1 MPFAQ
6 IIIYSITLLAAAAVF
21 FFLRSIYKNRI
32 RKVMFPKKVS
42 EEEREEDRKF
52 NELYQ
57 KNKQKELMKHQEML
71 REKQKDIQVYK
82 EDPEIVD
89 IAKPVGK
96 WTKMVMMGNGLMQ
109 RFAQLIHREG
119 GQKGFWELFIKAQAS
134 TKGKYKGKGR

>member
-1 MPFAQ
+1 MSFEH
-6 IIIYSITLLAAAAVF
+6 ILIYGITLLIGIKI
-21 FFLRSIYKNRI
+21 FLLCRKIYKNLI
-32 RKVMFPKKVS
+32 RKIIFPRKVFK
-42 EEEREEDRKF
+42 EEREEDRKF

-57 KNKQKELMKHQEML
+57 KNKQKELMKQQETL

-119 GQKGFWELFIKAQAS
+119 GQKGFWELFVKAQAS
-134 TKGKYKGKGR
+134 TQGKHKGKGR

>member
-6 IIIYSITLLAAAAVF
+6 IIIYSTTLLAVAAVF
-21 FFLRSIYKNRI
+21 LFLKKMYKDRI
-32 RKVMFPKKVS
+32 RKVIFPKKVL
-42 EEEREEDRKF
+42 EEEWEENRKF

-57 KNKQKELMKHQEML
+57 KDKQKELVKRQEIL
-71 REKQKDIQVYK
+71 RENQRDYMQYK

-134 TKGKYKGKGR
+134 TRGKHKGKGR

>member
-21 FFLRSIYKNRI
+21 FFLRNIYKNRI
-32 RKVMFPKKVS
+32 RKVMFPKKVF

-52 NELYQ
+52 NKLYQ

-71 REKQKDIQVYK
+71 REKQKDIQIYK

-96 WTKMVMMGNGLMQ
+96 WTKMVMMGGGLMQ
-109 RFAQLIHREG
+109 RLAQLMKREG
-119 GQKGFWELFIKAQAS
+119 DKKGFWELFVKAQAS

>member
-1 MPFAQ
+1 MSFEH
-6 IIIYSITLLAAAAVF
+6 ILIYGITLLVGIKILLLCRKLCKKLIRRVIF
-21 FFLRSIYKNRI
+21 F
-32 RKVMFPKKVS
+32 KKTLK
-42 EEEREEDRKF
+42 EDWEEDRKY
-52 NELYQ
+52 NELYRE
-57 KNKQKELMKHQEML
+57 KKQTELMKHQEML

-96 WTKMVMMGNGLMQ
+96 WTKMVMLSGGFMQ
-109 RFAQLIHREG
+109 RLAQLINREG

>member
-1 MPFAQ
+1 MPFGQ
-6 IIIYSITLLAAAAVF
+6 TIIYSTTLLAVITVF
-21 FFLRSIYKNRI
+21 LFFRKIYRDRI
-32 RKVMFPKKVS
+32 RRIVFPKKVL
-42 EEEREEDRKF
+42 EEEWEEDRKF

-57 KNKQKELMKHQEML
+57 KNKQRELMKQQEML

-82 EDPEIVD
+82 DDLEIVD

-96 WTKMVMMGNGLMQ
+96 WTKMVMIGNGLMQ

-134 TKGKYKGKGR
+134 TQGKHKGKGR

>member
-89 IAKPVGK
+89 IAKPVDKDGY
-96 WTKMVMMGNGLMQ
+96 
-109 RFAQLIHREG
+109 I
-119 GQKGFWELFIKAQAS
+119 
-134 TKGKYKGKGR
+134 

>member
-1 MPFAQ
+1 MSFGQ
-6 IIIYSITLLAAAAVF
+6 IIIYSIALLAIVKVF
-21 FFLRSIYKNRI
+21 LFLRKIYKNRI
-32 RKVMFPKKVS
+32 RKIIFPIKVLK
-42 EEEREEDRKF
+42 EEWEEDRKF

-57 KNKQKELMKHQEML
+57 KNKQKELMKQQEIL
-71 REKQKDIQVYK
+71 REKQKDVQVYK

-119 GQKGFWELFIKAQAS
+119 GQKGFWELFVKAQAS
-134 TKGKYKGKGR
+134 TQGKHKGKGR

>member
-1 MPFAQ
+1 MSFGQ
-6 IIIYSITLLAAAAVF
+6 IIIYSIALLAIVKVF
-21 FFLRSIYKNRI
+21 LFLRKIYKNRI
-32 RKVMFPKKVS
+32 RKIIFPRKVFK
-42 EEEREEDRKF
+42 EEWEEDRKF

-57 KNKQKELMKHQEML
+57 KNKQKELMKQQEIL
-71 REKQKDIQVYK
+71 REKQKDVQVYK

-119 GQKGFWELFIKAQAS
+119 GQKGFWELFVKSQAS
-134 TKGKYKGKGR
+134 TQVKHKGKGR

>member
-1 MPFAQ
+1 MSFGQ
-6 IIIYSITLLAAAAVF
+6 IIIYSIALLAIVKVF
-21 FFLRSIYKNRI
+21 LFLRKIYKNRI
-32 RKVMFPKKVS
+32 RKIIFPIKVLK
-42 EEEREEDRKF
+42 EEWEEDRKF

-57 KNKQKELMKHQEML
+57 KNKQKELMKQHEIL
-71 REKQKDIQVYK
+71 REKQKDVQVYK

-119 GQKGFWELFIKAQAS
+119 GQKGFWELFVKAQAS
-134 TKGKYKGKGR
+134 TQGKHKGKGR

>member
-1 MPFAQ
+1 MPLAQ
-6 IIIYSITLLAAAAVF
+6 IIIYSITLLAVAVV
-21 FFLRSIYKNRI
+21 FLLLRKIYKNRI
-32 RKVMFPKKVS
+32 RKVIFPIKVLK
-42 EEEREEDRKF
+42 EEWEEDRKF

-71 REKQKDIQVYK
+71 HEKQKDIQVYK

-89 IAKPVGK
+89 IAKPLGK

-119 GQKGFWELFIKAQAS
+119 GQKGFWELFVKAQAS
-134 TKGKYKGKGR
+134 TQGKHKGKGR

>member
-6 IIIYSITLLAAAAVF
+6 IIIYSITLLAVAAVF
-21 FFLRSIYKNRI
+21 LFFRKMYKNRI
-32 RKVMFPKKVS
+32 RRIIFPKKVLK
-42 EEEREEDRKF
+42 EEWEENREY

-57 KNKQKELMKHQEML
+57 ENKQKELMKQQEIL
-71 REKQKDIQVYK
+71 RENQKDVQVYK
-82 EDPEIVD
+82 EDLEIVD

-96 WTKMVMMGNGLMQ
+96 WTQMVMLGNGLMQ

-119 GQKGFWELFIKAQAS
+119 GQKGFWELFVKAQAS

>member
-21 FFLRSIYKNRI
+21 FFLRNIYKNRI
-32 RKVMFPKKVS
+32 RKVIFPKKAL
-42 EEEREEDRKF
+42 EEEWEENRKF

-57 KNKQKELMKHQEML
+57 KNKQREFIKHQEML

-96 WTKMVMMGNGLMQ
+96 WTKMVMICNGLMQ